1 MKIKRITKGEYANI
15 YVISPYEDV
24 YADDMAKLIA
34 WLDQH
39 FPGDYVMDNWYLTI
53 VPEAETFLALTFDFV

>member
-24 YADDMAKLIA
+24 YADDMDKLTS
-34 WLDQH
+34 WLDLH
-39 FPGDYVMDNWYLTI
+39 FPEDYVIDNWYLTI

>member
-39 FPGDYVMDNWYLTI
+39 FPGDYVMDNCYLTI

>member
-1 MKIKRITKGEYANI
+1 MKIKRITNGEYANI

-34 WLDQH
+34 WLDLH